1 MQLLVRRMGDHAV
14 HPQDYYGANAEVC
27 KHVQGLVEAAVM
39 RDDYDAALVAI
50 AVWLRFS
57 AARHLTWN
65 RNYNVKPREIGAAQV
80 RVLSVFVCCWSALA
94 SRLWVCIVD
103 LSKGR

>member
-1 MQLLVRRMGDHAV
+1 MQFASA
-14 HPQDYYGANAEVC
+14 HPLHGCEAED
-27 KHVQGLVEAAVM
+27 VQGLVEAAVT

-80 RVLSVFVCCWSALA
+80 CA
-94 SRLWVCIVD
+94 CIYF
-103 LSKGR
+103 